1 MSEQVTIRMGNS
13 DDADTIAI
21 FNVELARESEDIK
34 LDPATVIKGVHALLE
49 QPQYGFYVVA
59 EQDGIILG
67 SLMITY
73 EFSDWRNGVL
83 WWVQSVFVRPE
94 YRRQGVLKKLF
105 TFLRE
110 KAKQQGNVCGFRLY
124 VEKNNHNAQ
133 TGYER
138 FGMKKAGYDM
148 YEDLFQEAK

>member
-73 EFSDWRNGVL
+73 
-83 WWVQSVFVRPE
+83 
-94 YRRQGVLKKLF
+94 
-105 TFLRE
+105 
-110 KAKQQGNVCGFRLY
+110 
-124 VEKNNHNAQ
+124 
-133 TGYER
+133 
-138 FGMKKAGYDM
+138 
-148 YEDLFQEAK
+148 

>member
-1 MSEQVTIRMGNS
+1 MGNS

-94 YRRQGVLKKLF
+94 YRRQGVLRNIF